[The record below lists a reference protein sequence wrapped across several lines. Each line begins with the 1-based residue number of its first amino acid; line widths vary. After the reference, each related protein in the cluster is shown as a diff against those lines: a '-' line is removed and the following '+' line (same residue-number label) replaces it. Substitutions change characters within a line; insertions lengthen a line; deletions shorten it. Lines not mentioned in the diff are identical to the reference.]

1 MAARSTGLG
10 SLLCLLWL
18 TQDRSRFARLGGMAS
33 SPVLSRPP
41 RSTRGFSQPFGL
53 QPARS
58 RAARGLRAGCR
69 SASKSEP
76 NTKEMAQEMGGP
88 AWPVAGV
95 SGSGRLEKTGTCQA
109 SVAVRSL
116 ALAGVADLAE
126 LLHVAE
132 VALRACHPV
141 AKAEKKRFTAKV
153 RERLSSSSSSS
164 AAASSGF
171 DEEAATP

>member
-1 MAARSTGLG
+1 
-10 SLLCLLWL
+10 
-18 TQDRSRFARLGGMAS
+18 
-33 SPVLSRPP
+33 
-41 RSTRGFSQPFGL
+41 
-53 QPARS
+53 
-58 RAARGLRAGCR
+58 
-69 SASKSEP
+69 
-76 NTKEMAQEMGGP
+76 MGGP

-95 SGSGRLEKTGTCQA
+95 SGPGRLEKTGTCQA
-109 SVAVRSL
+109 SIAVRSL

-141 AKAEKKRFTAKV
+141 AKAEKKIHGESAD
-153 RERLSSSSSSS
+153 RLSSWSSSS